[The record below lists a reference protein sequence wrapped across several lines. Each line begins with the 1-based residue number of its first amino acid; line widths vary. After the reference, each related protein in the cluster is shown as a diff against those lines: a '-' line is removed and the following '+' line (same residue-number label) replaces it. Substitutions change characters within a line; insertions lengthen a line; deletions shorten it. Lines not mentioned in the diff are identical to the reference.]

1 MTYVHADV
9 DECQLGVHTCDQHA
23 GCVNTIGWYE
33 CSCNVGYTGNGINCS
48 ELQGSI
54 AIILYYYHFCCLLY
68 PGCSNGQVLLQNETH
83 LSANL
88 TEGTVLV
95 CYNNEY
101 GTVCDDFWDDLEAAV
116 VCGQLGFSEEGILLC
131 I

>member
-1 MTYVHADV
+1 MWDILEV
-9 DECQLGVHTCDQHA
+9 DSAAV
-23 GCVNTIGWYE
+23 
-33 CSCNVGYTGNGINCS
+33 SCKVV
-48 ELQGSI
+48 I

-68 PGCSNGQVLLQNETH
+68 SGCSNGQVLLQNETH

-116 VCGQLGFSEEGILLC
+116 ICGQLGFSEEGILLC